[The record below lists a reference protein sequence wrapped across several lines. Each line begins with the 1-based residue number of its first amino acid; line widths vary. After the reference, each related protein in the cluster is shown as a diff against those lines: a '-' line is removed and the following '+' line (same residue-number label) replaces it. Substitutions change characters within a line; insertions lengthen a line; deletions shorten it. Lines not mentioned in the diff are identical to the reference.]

1 MKVLNSKCQLPEIAQ
16 KCFGITYFCMY
27 INFHKQQVWCHV
39 VYSGLRNQ
47 ARTQCNSFRDTLY
60 TKLKDQDE
68 PKAQIWLYCDYLDEL
83 ASCQQNS
90 KLILC
95 QSQVDNVLNQS
106 FFQS

>member
-47 ARTQCNSFRDTLY
+47 ARTQCNSFCDTLY
-60 TKLKDQDE
+60 TNLKDQDE

-83 ASCQQNS
+83 ARMFLQLS
-90 KLILC
+90 
-95 QSQVDNVLNQS
+95 
-106 FFQS
+106 